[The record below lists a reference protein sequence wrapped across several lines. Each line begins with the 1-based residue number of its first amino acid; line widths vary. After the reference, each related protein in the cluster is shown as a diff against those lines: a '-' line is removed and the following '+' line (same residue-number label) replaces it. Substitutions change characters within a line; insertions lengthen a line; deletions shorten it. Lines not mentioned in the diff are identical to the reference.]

1 MKIVGNWALGVTVLY
16 GGFALFMLGFLAVS
30 TFHKV
35 DLVEDNYYDKEIAY
49 QQHIDKIR
57 RTKAL
62 VHPMVWKRG
71 VNNLEFQFP
80 KEFPSVEGKIKLY
93 RPSDSGRDVVVVI
106 KTDAE
111 RRQEVSLAGLERGLW
126 RMQIDWKSGSQTYY
140 NDDIFYIE

>member
-1 MKIVGNWALGVTVLY
+1 MKIVGNWALGVTVFY
-16 GGFALFMLGFLAVS
+16 GGFALFMLGFLVVS

-35 DLVEDNYYDKEIAY
+35 DLVEENYYDKEIAY
-49 QQHIDKIR
+49 QQHIDKVR
-57 RTKAL
+57 RAKAL
-62 VHPMVWKRG
+62 TQPLEWKRG

-93 RPSDSGRDVVVVI
+93 RPSDSGRDVIVAI

-140 NDDIFYIE
+140 NDDIFYLE